1 MTVDGT
7 QEAHPDCV
15 GERRAQQARLW
26 LGAGAMTLGMGA
38 AMLGG
43 AAIAAADSPDAPS
56 GTTRTGSSDSSD
68 SSSSSDAGS
77 TTAGPGKGSG
87 GSSHETVGSSPD
99 DSEDS
104 SGTRTKDDA
113 EQSDDSD
120 DSWGDG
126 LPTRGSGLD
135 EDDAT
140 AEETIGGSEETGS
153 EEIIPE
159 KTVTEAVTIAD
170 ENNPTGT
177 SNESTATPQPPA
189 ANSPVISDGSSASA
203 PPEPD
208 STPLL
213 TPSVNDSG
221 LSTITGSA
229 GASFYTL
236 SSTTPSVVGRAAAL
250 SPAAVPAAAVAQAS
264 NPFGLPTPEELLRG
278 LQELGTNLYFAVMNQ
293 LYGFQ
298 RSLTALRDDVIGILG
313 FTQEVITRSLPF
325 GNPTG
330 NAQYF
335 VQADDFLS
343 AGLATVAMA
352 YAQLT
357 GTPVDLASFL
367 AKAANTPSL
376 RVPGTMVYLGPGAR
390 LVYWTDTYEVL
401 QDKDVRIIIRSY
413 GTDQASKAFDD
424 LTKGLLDPTK
434 AMIVP
439 INGPVSDS
447 TDVKEKTVIV
457 IGVDNVNGTV
467 TINDPTRDD
476 GQGLVLSYDDFMA
489 AWGAQ
494 NHKLVTTQLS
504 SSPNVAPE
512 ATETRWVWSLPS
524 IQQIGSR
531 VAAAFV
537 HQVQVFQESMTYLT
551 DDLSRAFGVSQP
563 EPIAPPSAGDTEY
576 GNYLAN
582 YQYWKYQGE
591 FGTCALMA
599 TSAVIAQLTAN
610 GMPVD
615 MDAIAA
621 EVQYLAETLPS
632 GVIKGEP
639 IYIEREGRGTFREDV
654 ITLLN
659 RFGINADYTTYLKTE
674 GSLALDNMTTALEN
688 GQSVIV
694 SVNNRVVYD
703 AWNKQFFGDRWARY
717 RDGLDESNHA
727 VTVLSVNM
735 TKGVVYLND
744 SALQHGQGLA
754 VPLDQFMKAW
764 QTSSFALT
772 TAERDS
778 SAAG

>member
-7 QEAHPDCV
+7 REARPDYA
-15 GERRAQQARLW
+15 GDRRAQQARLW

-43 AAIAAADSPDAPS
+43 AAIAAADSSDAPAGPS
-56 GTTRTGSSDSSD
+56 RTGSSDSSD
-68 SSSSSDAGS
+68 SSSSDAGS
-77 TTAGPGKGSG
+77 TSPGTTKNGG
-87 GSSHETVGSSPD
+87 GSSRDTVGSSSD

-104 SGTRTKDDA
+104 VGSRGKDDSDEA
-113 EQSDDSD
+113 DDSD
-120 DSWGDG
+120 DSWGATS
-126 LPTRGSGLD
+126 PTRGSDLD

-140 AEETIGGSEETGS
+140 SEETIGGSEEN
-153 EEIIPE
+153 
-159 KTVTEAVTIAD
+159 VTEEVTEEVAEEVEAVD
-170 ENNPTGT
+170 DDSPVGTGGAHT
-177 SNESTATPQPPA
+177 STSTPQSPA
-189 ANSPVISDGSSASA
+189 DNPPVISDGSSTTTS
-203 PPEPD
+203 PDTD
-208 STPLL
+208 STPLA
-213 TPSVNDSG
+213 TPAVTDSG
-221 LSTITGSA
+221 LSTISGSA

-236 SSTTPSVVGRAAAL
+236 ASTSSAVGRAAAL

-335 VQADDFLS
+335 VQADDYLS
-343 AGLATVAMA
+343 GALATVAMA

-357 GTPVDLASFL
+357 QGAVDLQGFL
-367 AKAANTPSL
+367 AAASNTASL
-376 RVPGTMVYLGPGAR
+376 VKPGTMVYLGPGMR
-390 LVYWTDTYEVL
+390 IVYWTDSYEVL
-401 QDKDVRIIIRSY
+401 QDKDVRIIMRSY
-413 GTDQASKAFDD
+413 GTNQASKAYND
-424 LTKGLLDPTK
+424 LTNGLTDPTK
-434 AMIVP
+434 AMIVA
-439 INGPVSDS
+439 INGPVSDL
-447 TDVKEKTVIV
+447 TGDRQKTVVV

-467 TINDPTRDD
+467 TINDPTRAD
-476 GQGLVLSYDDFMA
+476 GQGLVMSYDDFMD
-489 AWGAQ
+489 AWGSNKYQ
-494 NHKLVTTQLS
+494 LVTTQLT
-504 SSPNVAPE
+504 SSPNVAPD
-512 ATETRWVWSLPS
+512 ASETRWVWSLPS

-537 HQVQVFQESMTYLT
+537 HQVQVFQENVT
-551 DDLSRAFGVSQP
+551 DLSNDLSRTFGIAQP
-563 EPIAPPSAGDTEY
+563 EPIGPPSAGDTEY

-582 YQYWKYQGE
+582 YQYWKYQGS

-621 EVQYLAETLPS
+621 EVQQLAETLPS
-632 GVIKGEP
+632 GIKVGMP
-639 IYIEREGRGTFREDV
+639 IYTEGKGGTFSADV

-659 RFGINADYTTYLKTE
+659 RFGINADYTTYLKNE
-674 GSLALDNMTTALEN
+674 GSLALDNMTAALDQ

-694 SVNNRVVYD
+694 AVNNKVIYD
-703 AWNKQFFGDRWARY
+703 AWNKQFLGENWARF
-717 RDGLDESNHA
+717 RDGLDDANHA

-744 SALQHGQGLA
+744 SALLNGQGLA

-764 QTSSFALT
+764 ETGNFSLT

-778 SAAG
+778 SVAG

>member
-87 GSSHETVGSSPD
+87 GSSRETVGSSPD

-104 SGTRTKDDA
+104 SGTRAKDDA

-120 DSWGDG
+120 GSRGEG

-140 AEETIGGSEETGS
+140 AEETIGGSEEV
-153 EEIIPE
+153 IPE
-159 KTVTEAVTIAD
+159 ETVAEAVTIVE

-177 SNESTATPQPPA
+177 SNESTATPQPAA

-213 TPSVNDSG
+213 TPAVNDSG

-236 SSTTPSVVGRAAAL
+236 ASTSSAVGRAAAL

-278 LQELGTNLYFAVMNQ
+278 LQELGTNVYFAVMNQ

-335 VQADDFLS
+335 VQADDYLS
-343 AGLATVAMA
+343 AALATVAMA

-357 GTPVDLASFL
+357 QGTVDLQGFLTAAS
-367 AKAANTPSL
+367 NTASL
-376 RVPGTMVYLGPGAR
+376 VKPGTMVYLGPGMR
-390 LVYWTDTYEVL
+390 IVYWTDSYEVL
-401 QDKDVRIIIRSY
+401 QDKDVRIIIRNY
-413 GTDQASKAFDD
+413 GTDQASKAYND
-424 LTKGLLDPTK
+424 LTNGLTDPTK
-434 AMIVP
+434 AMIVA
-439 INGPVSDS
+439 INGPISVG
-447 TDVKEKTVIV
+447 TGVRQKTVVV

-476 GQGLVLSYDDFMA
+476 GQGLVLSYDEFMD
-489 AWGAQ
+489 AWGPNNYQ
-494 NHKLVTTQLS
+494 LVTTQLT
-504 SSPNVAPE
+504 SSPNVAPD
-512 ATETRWVWSLPS
+512 ASETRWVWSLPS

-537 HQVQVFQESMTYLT
+537 HQVQVFQESIT
-551 DDLSRAFGVSQP
+551 DLSNDLSLTFGITQP
-563 EPIAPPSAGDTEY
+563 EPIGPPSAGDTEY

-582 YQYWKYQGE
+582 YQYWKYQGN

-621 EVQYLAETLPS
+621 EVQQLAETLPS
-632 GVIKGEP
+632 GIRVGMP
-639 IYIEREGRGTFREDV
+639 IYTEGKGGTFSADV

-659 RFGINADYTTYLKTE
+659 KFGINADYTTYLKTE
-674 GSLALDNMTTALEN
+674 GSLALDNMTAALDQ

-694 SVNNRVVYD
+694 SVNNKVIYD
-703 AWNKQFFGDRWARY
+703 AWNKQFLGENWARF
-717 RDGLDESNHA
+717 RDGLDVSNHA

-744 SALQHGQGLA
+744 SALRNGQGLA

-764 QTSSFALT
+764 ETGNFSLT

>member
-77 TTAGPGKGSG
+77 TTAGPVKGSG
-87 GSSHETVGSSPD
+87 GSSRETDNSSPD

-120 DSWGDG
+120 DSWGEG

-159 KTVTEAVTIAD
+159 ETVTEAVTIAE

-189 ANSPVISDGSSASA
+189 ANSPVISDGSSAST

-236 SSTTPSVVGRAAAL
+236 SSTTSSVVGRAAAL

-335 VQADDFLS
+335 VQSGDFLS

-357 GTPVDLASFL
+357 QGTVDLQGFLTAAS
-367 AKAANTPSL
+367 NTASL
-376 RVPGTMVYLGPGAR
+376 VKPGTMVYLGPGMR
-390 LVYWTDTYEVL
+390 IVYWTDSYEVL
-401 QDKDVRIIIRSY
+401 QDKDVRIIIRNY
-413 GTDQASKAFDD
+413 GTDQASKAYND
-424 LTKGLLDPTK
+424 LTNGLTDPTK
-434 AMIVP
+434 AMIVA
-439 INGPVSDS
+439 INGPISVG
-447 TDVKEKTVIV
+447 TGVRQKTVVV

-476 GQGLVLSYDDFMA
+476 GQGLVLSYDEFMD
-489 AWGAQ
+489 AWGPNNYQ
-494 NHKLVTTQLS
+494 LVTTQLT
-504 SSPNVAPE
+504 SSPNVAPD
-512 ATETRWVWSLPS
+512 ASETRWVWSLPS

-537 HQVQVFQESMTYLT
+537 HQVQVFQESIT
-551 DDLSRAFGVSQP
+551 DLSNDLSLTFGITQP
-563 EPIAPPSAGDTEY
+563 EPIGPPSAGDTEY

-582 YQYWKYQGE
+582 YQYWKYQGN

-621 EVQYLAETLPS
+621 EVQQLAETLPS
-632 GVIKGEP
+632 GIRVGMP
-639 IYIEREGRGTFREDV
+639 IYTEGKGGTFSADV

-659 RFGINADYTTYLKTE
+659 KFGINADYTTYLKTE
-674 GSLALDNMTTALEN
+674 GSLALDNMTAALDQ

-694 SVNNRVVYD
+694 SVNNKVIYD
-703 AWNKQFFGDRWARY
+703 AWNKQFLGENWARF
-717 RDGLDESNHA
+717 RDGLDVSNHA

-744 SALQHGQGLA
+744 SALRNGQGLA

-764 QTSSFALT
+764 ETGNFSLT